1 MLKVFSKL
9 TREQVTFILIWS
21 IAILAIG
28 ITAGL
33 RIIKTETDNLT
44 GAIKTHKERID
55 PTKTEGGKT
64 AAETN
69 PPPGVLNDPQEVKI
83 GIYVDRIAALSMKD
97 SSWTVDFYI
106 WFTWTND
113 KWNAKDGTGDDLRPG
128 EAFQVVGGQIQTKEL
143 VEEKDLK
150 SGEHYAMY
158 RVIATITKAFNTSRF
173 PRDDHLLTIHIE
185 DTKRPFYELRY
196 VADTMNSSVS
206 SRVNVTGYESYNKA
220 YDDCVKKYDNQNN
233 LCVEKYYN
241 IDDKKAVV
249 KLHSYKTTR
258 GDADLPKDYM
268 DTYSQFIYG
277 IWIKRPSWGLHIKMF
292 LTLFAAVLIPMFGF
306 FTNPNHRLGV
316 VVGSFFASVASTY
329 ITSAV
334 VPDAGIATLA
344 DVISGIGIVTI
355 AIIMIQTI
363 IAQYFFEKTKEEDY
377 VFEENDEVLKAKQ
390 KQAYLAEKHNQANF
404 TDAYDFATFI
414 VLFGLYVWLNI
425 AIPVAATITPAIF
438 STTTP

>member
-1 MLKVFSKL
+1 MLKVFTKL
-9 TREQVTFILIWS
+9 TRGQAIFILIWS
-21 IAILAIG
+21 VVILAIG

-33 RIIKTETDNLT
+33 RIINTETKNLT
-44 GAIKTHKERID
+44 DAIKTHKSRID
-55 PTKTEGGKT
+55 PNLTEGGKT
-64 AAETN
+64 AAETQ
-69 PPPGVLNDPQEVKI
+69 PPPGINNNPQDVKI
-83 GIYVDRIAALSMKD
+83 GIYVDRIATLSMKD

-106 WFTWTND
+106 WFRWTND
-113 KWNAKDGTGDDLRPG
+113 AWNNDTGAKDDLKPG
-128 EAFQVVGGQIQTKEL
+128 KAFQVVGGEIKKMDL
-143 VEEKDLK
+143 VEERDLIN
-150 SGEHYAMY
+150 GEHYAMY

-185 DTKRPFYELRY
+185 DTKRPFYQLRY
-196 VADTMNSSVS
+196 VPDTENSDVS
-206 SRVNVTGYESYNKA
+206 SRVSVPGYQI
-220 YDDCVKKYDNQNN
+220 YDKTT
-233 LCVEKYYN
+233 
-241 IDDKKAVV
+241 VV

-258 GDADLPKDYM
+258 GDTDLPEGYK

-316 VVGSFFASVASTY
+316 VVGAFFASVASTY
-329 ITSAV
+329 ITSAA

-363 IAQYFFEKTKEEDY
+363 IAQYFFEKTKEENY
-377 VFEENDEVLKAKQ
+377 VFEEQDEKLKAEQ
-390 KQAYLAEKHNQANF
+390 KQAYLAEKRNQANF

-414 VLFGLYVWLNI
+414 ILFGLYVWLNI
-425 AIPVAATITPAIF
+425 AIPVAATITPEILAAVK
-438 STTTP
+438 P